1 MKTYIRNAWPGK
13 KRIKVEYQSS
23 IPPRDSSFW
32 AIIIFTGIAGL
43 VMFLILLKGTITPSM
58 TQYWKDQAHREEAGK
73 SYAVNQKEPGIP
85 AEPAGLKIPYPKS
98 GDYFQLGFDTLSGF
112 PSGKPPLDNLG
123 AGAGSRTE
131 ASLSKVPSNILA
143 LDGQKI
149 SVVGFMI
156 PMTVERNNARTFI
169 LAQSRATCCYGAI
182 PNLNQWI
189 YVDMDRGKTAEA
201 IMDVPVTVFGTLKVG
216 TQYDEKG
223 SGWCLYRMTSDK
235 VEWPR
240 KAWF

>member
-1 MKTYIRNAWPGK
+1 MKIYIRNVWPGK
-13 KRIKVEYQSS
+13 KRVKVEYQSS

-32 AIIIFTGIAGL
+32 AIIVFTGIVGL
-43 VMFLILLKGTITPSM
+43 VMFLILLKGSYTPSM
-58 TQYWKDQAHREEAGK
+58 TRWWKDQAHKEEAGK
-73 SYAVNQKEPGIP
+73 TYASTRKE
-85 AEPAGLKIPYPKS
+85 AKNPAGSFGLNIPYPKV

-112 PSGKPPLDNLG
+112 PSGKPPLDDPKAD
-123 AGAGSRTE
+123 AGQKAE
-131 ASLSKVPSNILA
+131 VPLSKVPPNIRA

-156 PMTVERNNARTFI
+156 PMTVEKNNACTFI
-169 LAQSRATCCYGAI
+169 LAQSRATCCYGAV

-216 TQYDEKG
+216 TQFDER
-223 SGWCLYRMTSDK
+223 STGWCLYRMTSDK
-235 VEWPR
+235 VAWPR

>member
-1 MKTYIRNAWPGK
+1 MKVYIRNVWPGK
-13 KRIKVEYQSS
+13 KKVKVEYQSS

-32 AIIIFTGIAGL
+32 AIIVLTGVAGL
-43 VMFLILLKGTITPSM
+43 VMFLVLLKGSYTPSM
-58 TQYWKDQAHREEAGK
+58 TRWWREQAQKEEAGK
-73 SYAVNQKEPGIP
+73 TYTVSPKGPQSP
-85 AEPAGLKIPYPKS
+85 AELAGLKIPYPKV
-98 GDYFQLGFDTLSGF
+98 GNYFQLGFDTLSGF
-112 PSGKPPLDNLG
+112 PSGKPPLDG
-123 AGAGSRTE
+123 PGTGTSSKAE
-131 ASLSKVPSNILA
+131 ALLLKVPSNIRI

-156 PMTVERNNARTFI
+156 PMTVEKNNARTFI

-189 YVDMDRGKTAEA
+189 YVDMDRGKSAEA

-216 TQYDEKG
+216 TQFDER
-223 SGWCLYRMTSDK
+223 STGWCLYRMTSDK
-235 VEWPR
+235 VAWPR